1 MQFQILKLIIWP
13 KLRTFAPQVIAF
25 EPGKVNVITG
35 GSRTG
40 KSAIIPII
48 DYCLASSDCH
58 IPIDTIRDHSEWFG
72 LLFETENEQILVARQ
87 GPEGRE
93 PSDAFY
99 LARGVNLS
107 IPPFLDGPNQ
117 KTEAIKH
124 LLNSIS
130 TTPYFRLGGQDEHRP
145 YQERLSFRDL
155 MALVFQS
162 QEVVAN
168 QNILFYKTHAHE
180 HRERL
185 KNWLPYIL
193 GAENLEVLAA
203 RQRLGVVQ
211 SKLAQ
216 LRKEFEKAKS
226 VSDSW
231 LANMAGHL
239 QVARRYGL
247 IGEDA
252 SLPNDPCDMIEL
264 AKSILESHPERPLS
278 TSAHVKKSSQELLL
292 LEEQDDRLSDE
303 VSLLRKRL
311 EDIGRLRNGLVGY
324 GTSTRRRADRL
335 QISQWLEEVARD
347 HQDCPLCG
355 GADHKKASA
364 EVGKI
369 AVAFRQAEQE
379 ASKTREI
386 PTSFEREESTLKQQL
401 EEAISRRK
409 NLSARLDRAL
419 SQDKVAKEQFDR
431 RQSMYFFLGH
441 LKASLETFQS
451 LATGG
456 NLAEEISKYESE
468 VKNLLRLVDPVGV
481 QRRLQAALKVVA
493 QKTLARLQTLDA
505 EEKYKKIPPEFS
517 VKDLSLK
524 VQSNDGYWHFLAE
537 VGSASNWLSFHI
549 AFTCALHEY
558 FGEMPDCCVP
568 SFAVFDQ
575 PSQVYFPKTTRVIGV
590 GDMSS
595 YADEDVDAVVGIFKT
610 LADSVREQNGRWQC
624 IVLDHA
630 RNEIYQDIPE
640 VYEVDVWRDGKKLI
654 PMQWYE
660 ST

>member
-1 MQFQILKLIIWP
+1 MKFQILKLIIWP
-13 KLRTFAPQVIAF
+13 KLKTFAPQVIAF

-72 LLFETENEQILVARQ
+72 LLFETEGEQILIARH

-93 PSDAFY
+93 SSDAFY
-99 LARGVNLS
+99 LARGMELS
-107 IPPFLDGPNQ
+107 VPPFIDSANQ
-117 KTEAIKH
+117 KTDAIKH

-130 TTPYFRLGGQDEHRP
+130 SAPYFRLGGQDDPRP

-203 RQRLGVVQ
+203 RQRLSVVQ
-211 SKLAQ
+211 SKLAKI
-216 LRKEFEKAKS
+216 RKEFEKAKK

-231 LANMAGHL
+231 VANMTGHL
-239 QVARRYGL
+239 QVAKKYGL
-247 IGEDA
+247 LGDDDA
-252 SLPNDPCDMIEL
+252 SLFSDPYDLIEV
-264 AKSILESHPERPLS
+264 AKSILESPPERPHS
-278 TSAHVKKSSQELLL
+278 TTSHVVQSSQELLL
-292 LEEQDDRLSDE
+292 LEKQDDGLSDE
-303 VSLLRKRL
+303 ISLLRKRI

-335 QISQWLEEVARD
+335 QISQWLEAVALD

-369 AVAFRQAEQE
+369 ALAFRQVEQE
-379 ASKTREI
+379 ASKTREV
-386 PTSFEREESTLKQQL
+386 PTSFEREETALRQQL
-401 EEAISRRK
+401 EDTISRRK
-409 NLSARLDRAL
+409 NLNARLDRTLA
-419 SQDKVAKEQFDR
+419 QDKVAKEQFDR
-431 RQSMYFFLGH
+431 RQSMFFFLGH

-451 LATGG
+451 LASGG
-456 NLAEEISKYESE
+456 NLAEEISVYESE
-468 VKNLLRLVDPVGV
+468 EAALLKLVDPAGV

-493 QKTLARLQTLDA
+493 QKALVRLQTLDA
-505 EEKYKKIPPEFS
+505 EEKYKRIPPEFS

-524 VQSNDGYWHFLAE
+524 VQSNDGHWHFLAE
-537 VGSASNWLSFHI
+537 VGSASNWLSFHV

-558 FGEMPDCCVP
+558 FGEMKDCCVP

-575 PSQVYFPKTTRVIGV
+575 PSQVYFPKTTRVVDGA
-590 GDMSS
+590 DMSS

-610 LADSVREQNGRWQC
+610 LANSVREQKGRWQC

-640 VYEVDVWRDGKKLI
+640 IYEVDVWRDGKKLI
-654 PMQWYE
+654 PPQWYE
-660 ST
+660 

>member
-1 MQFQILKLIIWP
+1 MIFQILKLIIWP
-13 KLRTFAPQVIAF
+13 KNRIFAPQVITF
-25 EPGKVNVITG
+25 KPGKVNVITG

-72 LLFETENEQILVARQ
+72 LLFETETEQVLIARR
-87 GPEGRE
+87 GPEGRAS
-93 PSDAFY
+93 SDTFY
-99 LARGVNLS
+99 LAQGVDLNVPS
-107 IPPFLDGPNQ
+107 FINGPNQ
-117 KTEAIKH
+117 KTDSIKH

-130 TTPYFRLGGQDEHRP
+130 ATPYFRLGGFDDLRP

-193 GAENLEVLAA
+193 GAEDLDVLAA
-203 RQRLGVVQ
+203 RQRLSHVQ
-211 SKLAQ
+211 SRLAQ
-216 LRKEFEKAKS
+216 LRRDFDKVKR

-231 LANMAGHL
+231 LANIIGHL
-239 QVARRYGL
+239 EIARKYGL
-247 IGEDA
+247 VGADVV
-252 SLPNDPCDMIEL
+252 LPSDPHGMIEMVKL
-264 AKSILESHPERPLS
+264 ILESPPEIPPS
-278 TSAHVKKSSQELLL
+278 TGKHIERSNQELLL
-292 LEEQDDRLSDE
+292 LEKQDDDLSHE
-303 VSLLRKRL
+303 ISIFRRRL
-311 EDIGRLRNGLVGY
+311 EEIGRLRSSLLGY
-324 GTSTRRRADRL
+324 GASARRRADRL
-335 QISQWLEEVARD
+335 HISQWLGDVAKI
-347 HQDCPLCG
+347 HQECPLCG

-364 EVGKI
+364 EVEKI
-369 AVAFRQAEQE
+369 ALAFRQVEHE
-379 ASKTREI
+379 VSKTREI
-386 PTSFEREESTLKQQL
+386 PTSFEREELTLKRQL
-401 EEAISRRK
+401 EEALSQRK
-409 NLSARLDRAL
+409 NLSSRLDRTLAR
-419 SQDKVAKEQFDR
+419 DRAAKEQFDQR
-431 RQSMYFFLGH
+431 KSMYFFLGH
-441 LKASLETFQS
+441 LKASLETFQR
-451 LATGG
+451 LAAGG
-456 NLAEEISKYESE
+456 NFSEEIIKLEREEELLSK
-468 VKNLLRLVDPVGV
+468 LVDPSGV
-481 QRRLQAALKVVA
+481 QRRLQAALKVIA
-493 QKTLARLQTLDA
+493 QKALTRLQTLDA

-549 AFTCALHEY
+549 AFICALHEY
-558 FGEMPDCCVP
+558 FGEMPNCCVP

-575 PSQVYFPKTTRVIGV
+575 PSQVYFPKTARIIGEN
-590 GDMSS
+590 DMSK
-595 YADEDVDAVVGIFKT
+595 YNDEDVTAVVGIFKT
-610 LADSVREQNGRWQC
+610 LANSVREQKGRWQC

-654 PMQWYE
+654 PVEWYE
-660 ST
+660 SA